1 MNVWNIRGI
10 AAPGRKALILEI
22 LPKTHAS
29 IVGFQETKK
38 EEFSDSFLKSL
49 VGNRNFSWYHLPAQG
64 SAGGILM
71 GVDLDL
77 FDVISW
83 SKL

>member
-1 MNVWNIRGI
+1 MRGI
-10 AAPGRKALILEI
+10 AAPGRKALILETMA
-22 LPKTHAS
+22 KTHAS

-49 VGNRNFSWYHLPAQG
+49 VGNRNFSWHHLPAQG